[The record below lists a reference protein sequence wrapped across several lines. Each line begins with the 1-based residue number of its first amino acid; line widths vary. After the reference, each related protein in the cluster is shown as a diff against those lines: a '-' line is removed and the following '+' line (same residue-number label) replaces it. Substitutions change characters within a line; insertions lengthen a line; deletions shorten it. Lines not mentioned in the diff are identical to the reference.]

1 MTATRIGTARR
12 PSPGRRIDSELV
24 GTPFWEVHSAGLG
37 RAAHIAL
44 VGGDPGLLEDAR
56 ARLAYLHVLWDNDS
70 RHADVVRLHNR
81 PGVVVDVAPETVL
94 LVALA
99 VEAAHVGRS
108 VGSAP
113 SGTAP
118 SGTAPSGTAARAS
131 TEPLDDVLIDARH
144 GRVGIPGAVDL
155 DLPGL
160 ARALAA
166 DIVVADLVD
175 AGVAGALV
183 TVGDCSRV
191 EGAAPARDGWLV
203 PAAGGLYRLH
213 RGGIATTRSGAPDA
227 PGRSSGDAV
236 AIGRSSGDAVA
247 IVSEEAWRAYAL
259 ARAADRMA
267 RSRPDPR
274 TMPR

>member
-1 MTATRIGTARR
+1 MTATRIGMAPRR
-12 PSPGRRIDSELV
+12 PTPGRRIGSELV
-24 GTPFWEVHSAGLG
+24 GTPFWEVHSAGLS

-56 ARLAYLHVLWDNDS
+56 ARLAYLHLLWDNDS
-70 RHADVVRLHNR
+70 RHADVVRLRDR

-99 VEAAHVGRS
+99 VEAAHVGPS
-108 VGSAP
+108 V
-113 SGTAP
+113 
-118 SGTAPSGTAARAS
+118 GTAPSGTAAGAP
-131 TEPLDDVLIDARH
+131 TELLQDVVIDARH
-144 GRVGIPGAVDL
+144 GRVGVPGAVDL

-166 DIVVADLVD
+166 DLVVADLVD

-183 TVGDCSRV
+183 TVGDCSRA

-213 RGGIATTRSGAPDA
+213 RGGIATTRSGGTDA
-227 PGRSSGDAV
+227 PGG
-236 AIGRSSGDAVA
+236 SSGDAVA

-259 ARAADRMA
+259 ARAADRTA
-267 RSRPDPR
+267 RSRPRSAHHAPVI
-274 TMPR
+274 TGASGH